1 MPLVVEDNSAFS
13 TQQSRLAQGD
23 LVMKKAVK
31 IPEGWVK
38 GSLSSFTECFS
49 GGTPSRSNSEFYEGT
64 IPWVKSGE
72 VNNRFIFDTE
82 EKISES
88 AIRESSAKLVN
99 PNSIL
104 VAMYGATAGK
114 VAILKVLAATNQ
126 AVLAMNPVD
135 SNLCSDFLFWVMEHE
150 AVQLMKKVQGAAQP
164 NLSKN
169 LIGSHK
175 VTIPPLPE
183 QKAIADL
190 LSTWDEAIEKT
201 ERLIQVKEKQL
212 RQMSR
217 WLLFGHKRLGNQ
229 KNELAD
235 GHFFKYPSDW
245 ALVKIGKVAKEVS
258 ARNGESEETVLS
270 CSKYDGFVNSLDY
283 FGKQVF
289 SSDTSNYKVV
299 KKEQFGYPSNHV
311 EEGSIGLLEHCE
323 KGIVS
328 PIYVVFE
335 ASKEKVHSPYLYK
348 LLKTDIY
355 RHIFQVSTSSSVD
368 RRGSLRWSDFSK
380 IKVLIPS
387 LEEQQEIS
395 ETLSLAQ
402 QEIDLL
408 KQLVDKYKTQKRGM
422 MQKMLTGEW
431 RLKPEIVNQYKE
443 V

>member
-1 MPLVVEDNSAFS
+1 MSLKTIDTAFEGNALPAFKEVKLKEIVTENCLGGNYQCVADVTPLPVMKMGNLGRGTINLGKIEYVSDGKILSDRDVLNKGDILFN
-13 TQQSRLAQGD
+13 TRNTLD
-23 LVMKKAVK
+23 LV
-31 IPEGWVK
+31 
-38 GSLSSFTECFS
+38 
-49 GGTPSRSNSEFYEGT
+49 
-64 IPWVKSGE
+64 
-72 VNNRFIFDTE
+72 
-82 EKISES
+82 
-88 AIRESSAKLVN
+88 
-99 PNSIL
+99 
-104 VAMYGATAGK
+104 GK
-114 VAILKVLAATNQ
+114 VAMWRGELEQ
-126 AVLAMNPVD
+126 AVFNSNIMRITFSANVLNEYMNYYFN
-135 SNLCSDFLFWVMEHE
+135 SYSALK
-150 AVQLMKKVQGAAQP
+150 QLRARATGTTSVAAIYWRDCRNIRIP
-164 NLSKN
+164 L
-169 LIGSHK
+169 
-175 VTIPPLPE
+175 PPLSE

-368 RRGSLRWSDFSK
+368 RRGSLRWGDFSK

-387 LEEQQEIS
+387 LEEQLEIS
-395 ETLSLAQ
+395 ETLSSAQ
-402 QEIDLL
+402 HEIDLL
-408 KQLVDKYKTQKRGM
+408 KQLADKYKTQKRGL
-422 MQKMLTGEW
+422 MQKMLTGKW
-431 RLKPEIVNQYKE
+431 RVKPEIVNQFME
-443 V
+443 A